1 MAWLLL
7 NIGDNTGNGLT
18 DVPGNKSSIYLALNR
33 LVAPQ
38 IHSQLMVSELVLML
52 ELVLVL
58 MVVVVFSGVDPKQ
71 GCEGLILSFLA
82 PLLYQ
87 SLFWPFAN
95 LAFPGVSSAEK
106 RWF

>member
-1 MAWLLL
+1 
-7 NIGDNTGNGLT
+7 
-18 DVPGNKSSIYLALNR
+18 
-33 LVAPQ
+33 
-38 IHSQLMVSELVLML
+38 MVSELVLML

-58 MVVVVFSGVDPKQ
+58 MVVVVFSGVYPKQ

-95 LAFPGVSSAEK
+95 LAFFGVSSAEK
-106 RWF
+106 RCFEFLSNRRTVRQQLVRGATLRSLNSWFSW

>member
-1 MAWLLL
+1 M
-7 NIGDNTGNGLT
+7 
-18 DVPGNKSSIYLALNR
+18 VELA
-33 LVAPQ
+33 
-38 IHSQLMVSELVLML
+38 LVLMVL

-106 RWF
+106 RWFEFLLNRRTVRQQLVRGATLGSLNSWFSW